1 MADAAITN
9 LAASPTD
16 ARRVWVTFSG
26 YNAQAKV
33 FGSTDGGATWSNLST
48 GLANLPVNAIA
59 AANGPAHGVY
69 VGLDVG
75 VYYRDDRLDGW
86 VPFMDGL
93 PDVIVNSLV
102 LDEHHHR
109 MLAATFGRGVWMT
122 DIQAPCTENCGSPAR
137 PLLVAP
143 SAEVARPPASTSAR
157 YQGRIDVFE

>member
-9 LAASPTD
+9 LAVSPAD

-33 FGSTDGGATWSNLST
+33 FGSTDGGATWSNLSA
-48 GLANLPVNAIA
+48 GLANLPVNAVA
-59 AANGPAHGVY
+59 AASGPAHGVY

-75 VYYRDDRLDGW
+75 VYYRDDHLERW

-93 PDVIVNSLV
+93 PGVIVNSLV
-102 LDEHHHR
+102 LDEKHHR
-109 MLAATFGRGVWMT
+109 LLAATFGRGVWMT
-122 DIQAPCTENCGSPAR
+122 DIQAPCNENCVSPVR
-137 PLLVAP
+137 RELVAP
-143 SAEVARPPASTSAR
+143 RQEISAPPASASVP